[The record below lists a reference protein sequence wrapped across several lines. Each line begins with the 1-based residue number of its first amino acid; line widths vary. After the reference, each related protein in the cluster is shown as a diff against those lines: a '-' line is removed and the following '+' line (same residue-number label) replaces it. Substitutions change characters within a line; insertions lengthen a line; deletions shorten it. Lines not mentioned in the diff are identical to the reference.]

1 VNICCERKIF
11 PFVANVPASNVATIS
26 CGKET
31 YYFLR
36 MRAANGGLMYQY
48 KFCYS
53 GRDHWSQLFSWL
65 CTEVDAI
72 LTLNAMEKAMQ
83 AETGR

>member
-1 VNICCERKIF
+1 
-11 PFVANVPASNVATIS
+11 
-26 CGKET
+26 
-31 YYFLR
+31 
-36 MRAANGGLMYQY
+36 MYEY
-48 KFCYS
+48 DAWS
-53 GRDHWSQLFSWL
+53 GRDHWAQLFSWL

>member
-1 VNICCERKIF
+1 
-11 PFVANVPASNVATIS
+11 
-26 CGKET
+26 
-31 YYFLR
+31 
-36 MRAANGGLMYQY
+36 MRAANGGTMYQY